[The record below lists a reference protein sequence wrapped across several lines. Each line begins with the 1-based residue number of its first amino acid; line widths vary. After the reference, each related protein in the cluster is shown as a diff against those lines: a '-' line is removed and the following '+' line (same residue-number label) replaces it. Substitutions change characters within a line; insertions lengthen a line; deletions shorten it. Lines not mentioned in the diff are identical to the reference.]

1 MDDTTQT
8 IAYRL
13 TITVDG
19 VELPVDEEMRHALL
33 DDLRVAVRDRIGE
46 RHGVEVDQDDIT
58 IATGY
63 RYAQVPAECP
73 LCSERLDLLSV
84 HLNNENGAYASAKCS
99 DEDCEWSGD
108 AVYRIIDLDPGDTF
122 EVEKTF
128 PEVSPDDY
136 DALVVPGG
144 SVGADQLRADGDA
157 VDFVREFIE
166 AEKPAGV
173 ICHGPWTLVEGRT
186 LTSFPSLQTDIRN
199 AGGEWVNE
207 EVVVD
212 EGLVTSRKPDD
223 IPAFCDKII
232 EEFEEGRH

>member
-1 MDDTTQT
+1 MAESLADTN
-8 IAYRL
+8 
-13 TITVDG
+13 
-19 VELPVDEEMRHALL
+19 
-33 DDLRVAVRDRIGE
+33 VAVFLAQRGTEEVEFTEPKGAVEDAGASTDVVGAETGE
-46 RHGVEVDQDDIT
+46 VQTV
-58 IATGY
+58 
-63 RYAQVPAECP
+63 
-73 LCSERLDLLSV
+73 
-84 HLNNENGAYASAKCS
+84 NN
-99 DEDCEWSGD
+99 
-108 AVYRIIDLDPGDTF
+108 DLDPGDTF

-173 ICHGPWTLVEGRT
+173 ICHGPWTLVEADVVEGRT

-232 EEFEEGRH
+232 EEFEEGSH

>member
-1 MDDTTQT
+1 MTDS
-8 IAYRL
+8 L
-13 TITVDG
+13 EG
-19 VELPVDEEMRHALL
+19 KS
-33 DDLRVAVRDRIGE
+33 VAVFLAQRGTEEVEFTEPKGAVEDAGASTDVIGAE
-46 RHGVEVDQDDIT
+46 TGEVQT
-58 IATGY
+58 
-63 RYAQVPAECP
+63 V
-73 LCSERLDLLSV
+73 
-84 HLNNENGAYASAKCS
+84 NN
-99 DEDCEWSGD
+99 
-108 AVYRIIDLDPGDTF
+108 DLDPGDTF

-128 PEVSPDDY
+128 SEVSPDDY

-166 AEKPAGV
+166 AGKPAGV
-173 ICHGPWTLVEGRT
+173 ICHGPWTLVEADVVEGRT

-223 IPAFCDKII
+223 LGAFCDKII

>member
-1 MDDTTQT
+1 MAESLTDTN
-8 IAYRL
+8 
-13 TITVDG
+13 
-19 VELPVDEEMRHALL
+19 
-33 DDLRVAVRDRIGE
+33 VAVLLAQRGTEEVEFTEPKGAVEDAGASTDVVGAETGE
-46 RHGVEVDQDDIT
+46 VQTV
-58 IATGY
+58 
-63 RYAQVPAECP
+63 
-73 LCSERLDLLSV
+73 
-84 HLNNENGAYASAKCS
+84 NN
-99 DEDCEWSGD
+99 
-108 AVYRIIDLDPGDTF
+108 DLDPGDTF

-173 ICHGPWTLVEGRT
+173 ICHGPWTLVEADVVEGRT

>member
-1 MDDTTQT
+1 MAESLTDTN
-8 IAYRL
+8 
-13 TITVDG
+13 
-19 VELPVDEEMRHALL
+19 
-33 DDLRVAVRDRIGE
+33 VAVFLAPRGTEEVEFTEPKGAVEDAGASTDVVGAETGE
-46 RHGVEVDQDDIT
+46 VQTVNN
-58 IATGY
+58 
-63 RYAQVPAECP
+63 
-73 LCSERLDLLSV
+73 DL
-84 HLNNENGAYASAKCS
+84 E
-99 DEDCEWSGD
+99 SGE
-108 AVYRIIDLDPGDTF
+108 TF

-128 PEVSPDDY
+128 SEVSPDDY
-136 DALVVPGG
+136 DGLVVPGG
-144 SVGADQLRADGDA
+144 SVGADQLRADGNA

-173 ICHGPWTLVEGRT
+173 ICHGPWTLVEADVVEGRT

>member
-1 MDDTTQT
+1 MAESLTDTN
-8 IAYRL
+8 
-13 TITVDG
+13 
-19 VELPVDEEMRHALL
+19 
-33 DDLRVAVRDRIGE
+33 VAVFLAQRGTEEVEFTEPKGAVEDAGASTDVVGAETGE
-46 RHGVEVDQDDIT
+46 VQTV
-58 IATGY
+58 
-63 RYAQVPAECP
+63 
-73 LCSERLDLLSV
+73 
-84 HLNNENGAYASAKCS
+84 NN
-99 DEDCEWSGD
+99 
-108 AVYRIIDLDPGDTF
+108 DLDPGDTF

-173 ICHGPWTLVEGRT
+173 ICHGPWTLVEADVVEGRT

-223 IPAFCDKII
+223 LDAFCDKII

>member
-1 MDDTTQT
+1 MAESLTDTN
-8 IAYRL
+8 
-13 TITVDG
+13 
-19 VELPVDEEMRHALL
+19 
-33 DDLRVAVRDRIGE
+33 VAVFLAQRGTEEVEFTEPKGAVEDAGASTDVVGAETGE
-46 RHGVEVDQDDIT
+46 VQTV
-58 IATGY
+58 
-63 RYAQVPAECP
+63 
-73 LCSERLDLLSV
+73 
-84 HLNNENGAYASAKCS
+84 NN
-99 DEDCEWSGD
+99 
-108 AVYRIIDLDPGDTF
+108 DLDPGDTF

-173 ICHGPWTLVEGRT
+173 ICHGPWMLVEADVVEGRT

-223 IPAFCDKII
+223 LDAFCDKII

>member
-1 MDDTTQT
+1 MAESLTDTN
-8 IAYRL
+8 
-13 TITVDG
+13 
-19 VELPVDEEMRHALL
+19 
-33 DDLRVAVRDRIGE
+33 VAVFLAQRGTEEVEFTEPKGAVEDAGASTDVVGAETGE
-46 RHGVEVDQDDIT
+46 VQTV
-58 IATGY
+58 
-63 RYAQVPAECP
+63 
-73 LCSERLDLLSV
+73 
-84 HLNNENGAYASAKCS
+84 NN
-99 DEDCEWSGD
+99 
-108 AVYRIIDLDPGDTF
+108 DLDPGDTF

-128 PEVSPDDY
+128 SEVSPEDY

-157 VDFVREFIE
+157 VDLVREFIE
-166 AEKPAGV
+166 AGKPAGV
-173 ICHGPWTLVEGRT
+173 ICHGPWMLVEADVVEGRT

-223 IPAFCDKII
+223 LDAFCDKII

>member
-1 MDDTTQT
+1 MAESLTDTN
-8 IAYRL
+8 
-13 TITVDG
+13 
-19 VELPVDEEMRHALL
+19 
-33 DDLRVAVRDRIGE
+33 VAVFLAQRGTEEVEFTEPKGAVEDAGASTDVVGAETGE
-46 RHGVEVDQDDIT
+46 VQTV
-58 IATGY
+58 
-63 RYAQVPAECP
+63 
-73 LCSERLDLLSV
+73 
-84 HLNNENGAYASAKCS
+84 NN
-99 DEDCEWSGD
+99 
-108 AVYRIIDLDPGDTF
+108 DLDPGDTF

-173 ICHGPWTLVEGRT
+173 ICHGPWTLVEADVVEGRT

>member
-1 MDDTTQT
+1 MAESLTDTN
-8 IAYRL
+8 
-13 TITVDG
+13 
-19 VELPVDEEMRHALL
+19 
-33 DDLRVAVRDRIGE
+33 VAVFLAQRGTEEVEFTEPKGAVEDAGASTDVVGAETGE
-46 RHGVEVDQDDIT
+46 VQTV
-58 IATGY
+58 
-63 RYAQVPAECP
+63 
-73 LCSERLDLLSV
+73 
-84 HLNNENGAYASAKCS
+84 NN
-99 DEDCEWSGD
+99 
-108 AVYRIIDLDPGDTF
+108 DLDPGDTF

-128 PEVSPDDY
+128 SEVSPDDY

-173 ICHGPWTLVEGRT
+173 ICHGPWMLVEADVVEGRT

>member
-1 MDDTTQT
+1 MAESLADTN
-8 IAYRL
+8 
-13 TITVDG
+13 
-19 VELPVDEEMRHALL
+19 
-33 DDLRVAVRDRIGE
+33 VAVFLAQRGTEEVEFTEPKGAVEDAGASTDVVGAETGE
-46 RHGVEVDQDDIT
+46 VQTV
-58 IATGY
+58 
-63 RYAQVPAECP
+63 
-73 LCSERLDLLSV
+73 
-84 HLNNENGAYASAKCS
+84 NN
-99 DEDCEWSGD
+99 
-108 AVYRIIDLDPGDTF
+108 DLDPGDTF

-173 ICHGPWTLVEGRT
+173 ICHGPWTLVEADVVEGRT

>member
-1 MDDTTQT
+1 MAESLADTN
-8 IAYRL
+8 
-13 TITVDG
+13 
-19 VELPVDEEMRHALL
+19 
-33 DDLRVAVRDRIGE
+33 VAVFLAQRGTEEVEFTEPKGAVEDAGASTDVVGAETGE
-46 RHGVEVDQDDIT
+46 VQTV
-58 IATGY
+58 
-63 RYAQVPAECP
+63 
-73 LCSERLDLLSV
+73 
-84 HLNNENGAYASAKCS
+84 NN
-99 DEDCEWSGD
+99 
-108 AVYRIIDLDPGDTF
+108 DLDPGDTF

-128 PEVSPDDY
+128 SEVSPDDY

-173 ICHGPWTLVEGRT
+173 ICHGPWTLVEADVVEGRT

>member
-1 MDDTTQT
+1 MAESLPDTN
-8 IAYRL
+8 
-13 TITVDG
+13 
-19 VELPVDEEMRHALL
+19 
-33 DDLRVAVRDRIGE
+33 VAVFLAQRGTEEVEFTEPKGAVEDAGASTDVVGAETGE
-46 RHGVEVDQDDIT
+46 VQTV
-58 IATGY
+58 
-63 RYAQVPAECP
+63 
-73 LCSERLDLLSV
+73 
-84 HLNNENGAYASAKCS
+84 NN
-99 DEDCEWSGD
+99 
-108 AVYRIIDLDPGDTF
+108 DLDPGDTF

-173 ICHGPWTLVEGRT
+173 ICHGPWTLVEADVVEGRT

>member
-1 MDDTTQT
+1 MAESLTDTN
-8 IAYRL
+8 
-13 TITVDG
+13 
-19 VELPVDEEMRHALL
+19 
-33 DDLRVAVRDRIGE
+33 VAVFLAQRGTEEVEFTEPKGAVEDAGASTDVVGAETGE
-46 RHGVEVDQDDIT
+46 VQTV
-58 IATGY
+58 
-63 RYAQVPAECP
+63 
-73 LCSERLDLLSV
+73 
-84 HLNNENGAYASAKCS
+84 NN
-99 DEDCEWSGD
+99 
-108 AVYRIIDLDPGDTF
+108 DLDPGDTF

-128 PEVSPDDY
+128 SEVSPDDY

-173 ICHGPWTLVEGRT
+173 ICHGPWTLVEADVVEGRT

>member
-1 MDDTTQT
+1 MGEHHHHVEHHLGHPVVLPDGPD
-8 IAYRL
+8 RL
-13 TITVDG
+13 VHEVD
-19 VELPVDEEMRHALL
+19 VDALL
-33 DDLRVAVRDRIGE
+33 AEVLDETGE
-46 RHGVEVDQDDIT
+46 VQTV
-58 IATGY
+58 
-63 RYAQVPAECP
+63 
-73 LCSERLDLLSV
+73 
-84 HLNNENGAYASAKCS
+84 NN
-99 DEDCEWSGD
+99 
-108 AVYRIIDLDPGDTF
+108 DLDPGDTF

-128 PEVSPDDY
+128 SEVSPEDY

-157 VDFVREFIE
+157 VDLVREFIE
-166 AEKPAGV
+166 AGKPAGV
-173 ICHGPWTLVEGRT
+173 ICHGPWMLVEADVVEGRT

-223 IPAFCDKII
+223 LDAFCDKII

>member
-1 MDDTTQT
+1 MAESLTDTN
-8 IAYRL
+8 
-13 TITVDG
+13 
-19 VELPVDEEMRHALL
+19 
-33 DDLRVAVRDRIGE
+33 VAVFLAQRGTEEVEFTEPKGAVEDAGASTDVVGAETGE
-46 RHGVEVDQDDIT
+46 VQTV
-58 IATGY
+58 
-63 RYAQVPAECP
+63 
-73 LCSERLDLLSV
+73 
-84 HLNNENGAYASAKCS
+84 NN
-99 DEDCEWSGD
+99 
-108 AVYRIIDLDPGDTF
+108 DLDPGDTF

-128 PEVSPDDY
+128 SEVSPDDY

-157 VDFVREFIE
+157 VDFVRELIE

-173 ICHGPWTLVEGRT
+173 ICHGPWTLVEADVVEGRT

-199 AGGEWVNE
+199 AGGEWVNK

-223 IPAFCDKII
+223 LDAFCNKII